1 MYISKQYMLQAKYKS
16 EASEYETYISEQY
29 MLQAKYKYEAS
40 V

>member
-16 EASEYETYISEQY
+16 EANEYESYISEPY
-29 MLQAKYKYEAS
+29 ILQAKYNYEAN